1 MNNRYSIDRDP
12 TAVGEACTIFRY
24 LVGKLVNVF
33 HRGWKVITTKPR
45 TLGRTLECGF
55 KIPPPG
61 ASLYGTRW
69 WIVGINK
76 FPVSKNAE
84 STIRGKIGKPR
95 ICAKLRSSF
104 LSLIV
109 LPISNIPA
117 CHVTHPFSQSPSPFI
132 FYSITNFPLS
142 SSSPRL
148 IFPSFFPSHPP
159 HFFSP
164 PFLISIS
171 RIPPS
176 PLSYLTYSPFFPH
189 LAEKMSMA
197 RQKTV
202 LHEVT
207 GCQTFLPRLEGSS
220 VFRSRYVYE
229 NNTHRETCG
238 ARAQQYSLG
247 SLDSLRYFLLCLR
260 IGLEYLSPLR
270 KSSTTR
276 DAEDYQRSTGDLLG
290 IRIKL
295 GNRVNPPL
303 MGHPLEDLTRDTESD
318 EHEKRDCRSLIILYV
333 HTFG

>member
-1 MNNRYSIDRDP
+1 
-12 TAVGEACTIFRY
+12 
-24 LVGKLVNVF
+24 
-33 HRGWKVITTKPR
+33 
-45 TLGRTLECGF
+45 
-55 KIPPPG
+55 
-61 ASLYGTRW
+61 
-69 WIVGINK
+69 
-76 FPVSKNAE
+76 
-84 STIRGKIGKPR
+84 
-95 ICAKLRSSF
+95 
-104 LSLIV
+104 
-109 LPISNIPA
+109 
-117 CHVTHPFSQSPSPFI
+117 
-132 FYSITNFPLS
+132 
-142 SSSPRL
+142 
-148 IFPSFFPSHPP
+148 
-159 HFFSP
+159 
-164 PFLISIS
+164 
-171 RIPPS
+171 
-176 PLSYLTYSPFFPH
+176 
-189 LAEKMSMA
+189 MA

-229 NNTHRETCG
+229 NNTYRETCG

>member
-12 TAVGEACTIFRY
+12 TVVEACTIFRY

-45 TLGRTLECGF
+45 TLGRMLECGF
-55 KIPPPG
+55 KIPPR

-95 ICAKLRSSF
+95 ICAKLRSLLSF
-104 LSLIV
+104 IV

-117 CHVTHPFSQSPSPFI
+117 CHVTTHFLDPLPFSSFI
-132 FYSITNFPLS
+132 PLLIFLFPLS
-142 SSSPRL
+142 STHFP
-148 IFPSFFPSHPP
+148 IFFPFPFPTFFPS
-159 HFFSP
+159 

-171 RIPPS
+171 RIPSS

-220 VFRSRYVYE
+220 VFRSRYVSE
-229 NNTHRETCG
+229 NNTYRDVWRTRATIF
-238 ARAQQYSLG
+238 AR
-247 SLDSLRYFLLCLR
+247 
-260 IGLEYLSPLR
+260 
-270 KSSTTR
+270 
-276 DAEDYQRSTGDLLG
+276 
-290 IRIKL
+290 
-295 GNRVNPPL
+295 
-303 MGHPLEDLTRDTESD
+303 
-318 EHEKRDCRSLIILYV
+318 
-333 HTFG
+333 